1 MNVNSDASA
10 IWYGFCRP
18 YGTRCG
24 CAVIPRVETRGYSL
38 SSLRDSIRSQ
48 LNYVP
53 HSVQNGDMFQAP
65 PRRDYVSPF
74 GPGSLCLCVQYD
86 AMDMASHRDTKPP
99 RKIIPRVLPL

>member
-1 MNVNSDASA
+1 MNVNPDASA

-24 CAVIPRVETRGYSL
+24 CAVNPRVETRGYSL

-48 LNYVP
+48 RNYVP

-65 PRRDYVSPF
+65 PRRDNVSPF
-74 GPGSLCLCVQYD
+74 EPDGQPRGLRLQGEADGQPRHGDIV
-86 AMDMASHRDTKPP
+86 PP
-99 RKIIPRVLPL
+99 FLQP